1 MNIFIIRHGESVWN
15 REQRVQGRED
25 PGLSAA
31 GRKQAAAAAKRLRR
45 EGIKTVYSS
54 DLKRAAQTAKIIAD
68 ASRAKLVLMPELE
81 EMILGAWQG
90 MTIDEVKKRF
100 PKSYAAW
107 KKAPSKARI
116 PGWEGVANFTARV
129 RRVFRSIIGKGGAS
143 HDVCIVAHWG
153 VIAAYFSL
161 VMKMDFDRFFKT
173 VRIDNCSI
181 NKVSYKNGKAII
193 QCINDTLH
201 LPS

>member
-25 PGLSAA
+25 PGLSVA
-31 GRKQAAAAAKRLRR
+31 GRKQARAAAKRLKK

-54 DLKRAAQTAKIIAD
+54 DLKRAAQTAKIIAG

-116 PGWEGVANFTARV
+116 PGWEGVPNFTARV

-161 VMKMDFDRFFKT
+161 VMKTDFDRFFKS

>member
-54 DLKRAAQTAKIIAD
+54 DLKRAAQTAKMIAG

-100 PKSYAAW
+100 PRSYAAW

-116 PGWEGVANFTARV
+116 PGWEGVGNFTARV
-129 RRVFRSIIGKGGAS
+129 RRVFKSIIKKGGAS
-143 HDVCIVAHWG
+143 HNVCIVAHWG

-161 VMKMDFDRFFKT
+161 VMKMDFDRFFKS